1 MAGGESEKVPVP
13 SVTSA
18 ESAGQGRDAVSM
30 MIWCASARQEIVWPL
45 NRCRAAFFP
54 QLKFL
59 KFTLYMDS

>member
-1 MAGGESEKVPVP
+1 
-13 SVTSA
+13 
-18 ESAGQGRDAVSM
+18 
-30 MIWCASARQEIVWPL
+30 VWPL